1 MQKARTA
8 FGAAWEEADDFSDG
22 EEHEAGTDKV
32 VSCKQ
37 NNSHDFS
44 DGEEHEAGTDKVVS
58 CNRITAI

>member
-32 VSCKQ
+32 VSC
-37 NNSHDFS
+37 
-44 DGEEHEAGTDKVVS
+44 
-58 CNRITAI
+58 NRITAMTLATERSTKPVPTKWFPATE